1 MATDNFHVDLT
12 FPANADLSTHQY
24 KWVKMATGSKVD
36 ICSAITDVPIGILQN
51 KPTANQAAS
60 VRLLGVSKLKA
71 GGTIG
76 VGSMLGTDASALGK
90 ALVVGDTTQY
100 VVGQSTTAAVVND
113 IVQVAVNCLNP
124 TRAN

>member
-1 MATDNFHVDLT
+1 MAVENFHVDLT

-24 KWVKMATGSKVD
+24 KWVKMATGGKVD
-36 ICSAITDVPIGILQN
+36 ICSAITDIPVGILQN

-60 VRLLGVSKLKA
+60 VRVLGVSKLKA
-71 GGTIG
+71 GGTIT
-76 VGSMLGTDASALGK
+76 VGSMLGTDAAALGK

-100 VVGQSTTAAVVND
+100 VVGQSIAAAVVND
-113 IVQVAVNCLNP
+113 VVQVAVCALNP